1 MNGFSPQAHLL
12 LTILT
17 PLVGAV
23 VAWAMGGR
31 GLSAVRQSAAVSA
44 VATLGL
50 AGWLVLRYLA
60 DPTASLGI
68 PFARIDVPWLTGG
81 VFDVRLS
88 LGLDG
93 LSLWMFGLSALLS
106 VTAVFVSWDAV
117 KERPVGFYG
126 LLLVLEA
133 AMLGVFAARDL
144 LLFYV
149 FFEFTL
155 VPLFFLIG
163 IWGHE
168 ERRKAAVKFF
178 VYTLAG
184 SLLTFLGLLTIV
196 LWNTFHT
203 GTVTFDIES
212 LTDATMLHPL
222 PMTAEG
228 GWLQLVV
235 FLALLAGFAVK
246 VPIVPLHTWLPLA
259 HVEAP
264 TGGSVDLAGVL
275 LKIGIYGFLRFSM
288 PMLPEATAAAAPWL
302 FALGVV
308 GIIYGALVALVQT
321 DLKRLVAY
329 SSVSHMG
336 YIVMGLFA
344 LTPVAIEGANLQLV
358 NHGLASAGLFAIVG
372 MLYERFHTRSIA
384 NLGGIAAKAPWLT
397 VFFMLFTFSSI
408 GLPGLNG
415 FVGEFLILA
424 GSFQRAWSGVS
435 AAWQPWYLTLAVVAV
450 AGVVLGAWYML
461 QAVQRVF
468 FGVSREPPRHDSHGH
483 GSTHGHP
490 HGHGHAAGHGHSDPG
505 ERLDIRWHE
514 FAALAPLA
522 VFVVWIG
529 LTPGMFLAPVSAAVR
544 GTTDAAAAAFATRM
558 EAPAAAADVVGGP
571 GLVRGGLC
579 RVDWTFAPAVPAS
592 AHSMLASLPP
602 SVAPLASKA
611 VSTAQATPPDI
622 RTP

>member
-1 MNGFSPQAHLL
+1 MNGFSPQTHLL

-23 VAWAMGGR
+23 VAWALGSR
-31 GLSAVRQSAAVSA
+31 GLAAVRQSAAVTA
-44 VATLGL
+44 LATLGL
-50 AGWLVLRYLA
+50 TGWLIVRCLA
-60 DPTASLGI
+60 DPAAAAGI
-68 PFARIDVPWLTGG
+68 PYARIEVPWLTGG
-81 VFDVRLS
+81 FFDVRLA

-93 LSLWMFGLSALLS
+93 LSLWMFGLSALLT
-106 VTAVFVSWDAV
+106 VTAVFVSWEAITD
-117 KERPVGFYG
+117 RPVGFYA
-126 LLLVLEA
+126 LLLVLES

-184 SLLTFLGLLTIV
+184 SLLTFLGLLVIV
-196 LWNTFHT
+196 LWNTAHT
-203 GTVTFDIES
+203 GAVTFDIEQ
-212 LTDATMLHPL
+212 LTDGCTLHPL
-222 PMTAEG
+222 PMTAAG
-228 GWLQLVV
+228 GWLQMVV

-246 VPIVPLHTWLPLA
+246 VPIVPFHTWLPLA

-275 LKIGIYGFLRFSM
+275 LKIGIYGFLRFSL
-288 PMLPEATAAAAPWL
+288 PMLPEATAVAAPWL
-302 FALGVV
+302 FGLGVV

-336 YIVMGLFA
+336 YVVMGLFA
-344 LTPVAIEGANLQLV
+344 LTPVAVEGANLQLI

-372 MLYERFHTRSIA
+372 MIYERFHTRSIA
-384 NLGGIAAKAPWLT
+384 NLGGIASQAPWLA

-415 FVGEFLILA
+415 FVGEFMILA

-435 AAWQPWYLTLAVVAV
+435 PAWSTAYLTMALVAVV
-450 AGVVLGAWYML
+450 GVVLGAWYML

-468 FGVSREPPRHDSHGH
+468 FGPSREPPRADHEHPAHDHGH
-483 GSTHGHP
+483 GSQHGS
-490 HGHGHAAGHGHSDPG
+490 AAGPSND
-505 ERLDIRWHE
+505 LRWHE
-514 FAALAPLA
+514 LAALAPLA

-529 LTPGMFLAPVSAAVR
+529 VAPGTFLAPVSKAVR
-544 GTTDAAAAAFATRM
+544 TATDNASYAFDARM
-558 EAPAAAADVVGGP
+558 AGSAAADEIAAGSSRSRALSTSSLAP
-571 GLVRGGLC
+571 RG
-579 RVDWTFAPAVPAS
+579 RA
-592 AHSMLASLPP
+592 
-602 SVAPLASKA
+602 
-611 VSTAQATPPDI
+611 
-622 RTP
+622 R